1 MAEPNHIIGSRNTLN
16 IEQSQRIPDVD
27 DKLFLLEPGE
37 SPLTAFLTQIGKI
50 SDGGGKFKGMALQ
63 KRVVYNPEFTEYED
77 QYSGVWAQINNGAG
91 YASGATALVV
101 DNPSA
106 AIFSKFDLIKNTRTG
121 EIMRVTAVDYSTQ
134 TLTVTRGAGATA
146 AAAIND
152 NDWLLVIGPAFE
164 EGSKSGDSN
173 TTKLV
178 KVTNYSQIFKTKFG
192 VTQTE
197 NASKL
202 YLSANPGG
210 DLRYLRAKY
219 GIEQAKKIE
228 RAYWFNEKKEVTG
241 PDGKPLRLT
250 GGILEAII
258 TAGNVQDEAASA
270 LTETEFRT
278 FLQNYAFKYG
288 SSEKY
293 FFCGNVVLG
302 YLESFAANKLYIV
315 PSDKTYGVEV
325 RKYQSSFGTLNIIR
339 HPMFENQ
346 YAGMGVVLD
355 LSTIK
360 HCTLN
365 GRDTLLETNIQD
377 NDADEEVDQ
386 YKTEAGLQRVN
397 FEKNALLKGVV

>member
-1 MAEPNHIIGSRNTLN
+1 MAEPNHIIGSRTTLS

-258 TAGNVQDEAASA
+258 AAGNVQDEAASA